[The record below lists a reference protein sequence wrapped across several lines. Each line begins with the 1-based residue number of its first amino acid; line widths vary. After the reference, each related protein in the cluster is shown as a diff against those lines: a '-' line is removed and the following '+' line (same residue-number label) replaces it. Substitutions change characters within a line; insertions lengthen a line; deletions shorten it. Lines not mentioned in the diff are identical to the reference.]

1 MKTYSNEQMTF
12 DAHNMSKVD
21 FVEFYQIAL
30 TVDDAIPS
38 VKQLSTMWHS
48 MKRKDCP
55 QGNYRRSVLSD
66 LNSSWTKPGSAA
78 APKHIEGEAV
88 RINVLPITEEV
99 IRAAQN
105 GEVQKAAII
114 ETADNT
120 DTSFESMSRIDQVKY
135 LIGQGIT
142 SNKELAERL
151 GTHPGYISTL
161 RKKLQ

>member
-30 TVDDAIPS
+30 TIDDTVPS
-38 VKQLSTMWHS
+38 VKQISTMWHS

-66 LNSSWTKPGSAA
+66 LNSSWTKPGSVAE
-78 APKHIEGEAV
+78 PKHIEGDAV

-99 IRAAQN
+99 IHAAQN
-105 GEVQKAAII
+105 GEVQEVAQSV
-114 ETADNT
+114 DLP
-120 DTSFESMSRIDQVKY
+120 FESMSRLDQIKH
-135 LIGQGIT
+135 LIAQGIT